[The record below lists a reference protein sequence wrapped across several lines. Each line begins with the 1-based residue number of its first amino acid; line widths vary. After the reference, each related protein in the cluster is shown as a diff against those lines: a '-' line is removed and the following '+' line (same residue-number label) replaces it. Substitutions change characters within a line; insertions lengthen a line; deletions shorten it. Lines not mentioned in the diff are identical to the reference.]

1 MRNRLVRRQ
10 EGVWMNDS
18 ADQYQQMQRD
28 TSPLHPAANKERVST
43 VQAIDT
49 IKSGAPYAMYLTA
62 RLMTL
67 RHTTLVRGSGVHAAE
82 SFILLELWRDG
93 ALSQK
98 ELSQRLNIN
107 HASTGQT
114 LRRLESSGLVER
126 WKSPDDGRVMMART
140 TAKADELQSLVITA
154 GLQQTFDFESSLN
167 DQDLVE
173 FKRMLALISAKY
185 LPRD

>member
-1 MRNRLVRRQ
+1 MRRSNKTISQIKRDEISNKSAVDDETVSDLEAINR
-10 EGVWMNDS
+10 
-18 ADQYQQMQRD
+18 
-28 TSPLHPAANKERVST
+28 
-43 VQAIDT
+43 
-49 IKSGAPYAMYLTA
+49 IKSGAPYAMYQVS
-62 RLMTL
+62 RLVTL
-67 RHTTLVRGSGVHAAE
+67 KHASIVRWSGVHTAE

-126 WKSPDDGRVMMART
+126 WKSPHDGRVMMARA
-140 TAKADELQSLVITA
+140 TAKAGELQSAVIGA
-154 GLQQTFDFESSLN
+154 GLKQTMDFEATLSEF
-167 DQDLVE
+167 DLIE

-185 LPRD
+185 LSRD